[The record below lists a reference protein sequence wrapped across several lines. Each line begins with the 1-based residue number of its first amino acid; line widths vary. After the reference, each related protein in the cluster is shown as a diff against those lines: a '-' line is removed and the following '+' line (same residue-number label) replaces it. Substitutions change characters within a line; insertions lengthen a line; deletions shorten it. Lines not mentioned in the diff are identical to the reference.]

1 MHICVDRVIDRNE
14 GKVAC
19 GRPIQRLLK
28 QRLCVSYLQ
37 KRHPFFGRPV
47 DSRNMSQ
54 NNTCNQ
60 YSFIVLKQVIQID
73 MFMNIK
79 CNVVYKMQAVGK

>member
-1 MHICVDRVIDRNE
+1 MCVILTKE
-14 GKVAC
+14 AS
-19 GRPIQRLLK
+19 I
-28 QRLCVSYLQ
+28 
-37 KRHPFFGRPV
+37 FGRPV

-60 YSFIVLKQVIQID
+60 YSFIFLKQVIQID